1 MPGCCTAA
9 SGCDDN
15 NKCTVD
21 TCEKG
26 QCVATPI
33 TCTGSLCEDALCEP
47 QTGVCGL
54 TVKAGKCK
62 IDNTC
67 YDDKDVKADDVCLW
81 CASASNKGGWTL
93 KAVCKCVAGAC
104 CDVPANKFK
113 ANGIKCGET
122 KAVTEYMCS
131 SAELGGKVM
140 KRTAQGTCPGDAQD
154 CSTAGADLSWS
165 GWAEYKQ
172 CTAAQTC
179 LLADA
184 STPGVCKV
192 AGASGPVGA

>member
-1 MPGCCTAA
+1 MAKPVSATMPAASSSNPACNSAPTKCPTASLPTVVCVSSRPHRVARGESQPWAGSCKATGVPGCCTAA

-104 CDVPANKFK
+104 CDVPAPVVGSRG
-113 ANGIKCGET
+113 AWCGR
-122 KAVTEYMCS
+122 
-131 SAELGGKVM
+131 SA
-140 KRTAQGTCPGDAQD
+140 A
-154 CSTAGADLSWS
+154 
-165 GWAEYKQ
+165 
-172 CTAAQTC
+172 
-179 LLADA
+179 
-184 STPGVCKV
+184 
-192 AGASGPVGA
+192 